1 MSESAKEISKKSKS
15 SFYYAFNLLPED
27 KRDAMNT
34 VYAFCR
40 KTDDIVDENSDS
52 TDLKYEKLRK
62 WRIEFEKSFSGHS
75 EFALLNKLG
84 TTISNF
90 NIPLDPFF
98 ELIKGMEMD
107 LQKDRYKSFDD
118 LQLYCYRVASTVG
131 LMCIEIF
138 GYKHPS
144 TKQFA
149 VDLGIALQMTNIL
162 RDIGKDA
169 KNGRIYLPQEDLI
182 KFNYSE
188 QEIMSLVY
196 NDNFRDLMIYESSRA
211 KQYFN
216 SATANLDLDD
226 KKTMFAARAMQH
238 IYYKMLENI
247 IAADYDVFNNEIKV
261 SKFEKVGIALGVW
274 AKYNLVINER
284 CLIIGGDF
292 QV

>member
-15 SFYYAFNLLPED
+15 SFYYAFNLLPEE

-52 TDLKYEKLRK
+52 ADLKYEKLRK

-75 EFALLNKLG
+75 EFTLLNKLG
-84 TTISNF
+84 KTISNF

-162 RDIGKDA
+162 RDISKDA

-182 KFNYSE
+182 KFNYTE
-188 QEIMSLVY
+188 QEIMSLIY

-247 IAADYDVFNNEIKV
+247 IAADYDVFNNDIKV

-274 AKYNLVINER
+274 AKYNLVY
-284 CLIIGGDF
+284 
-292 QV
+292 

>member
-1 MSESAKEISKKSKS
+1 MSESAKEISKKSRS

-52 TDLKYEKLRK
+52 TDLKYEKLRR

-75 EFALLNKLG
+75 EFTLLNKLG
-84 TTISNF
+84 TTISKF

-107 LQKDRYKSFDD
+107 LQKDRYKSFED

-162 RDIGKDA
+162 RDIGKDV

-182 KFNYSE
+182 KFNYTE
-188 QEIMSLVY
+188 KEIMSLVY
-196 NDNFRDLMIYESSRA
+196 ND
-211 KQYFN
+211 
-216 SATANLDLDD
+216 LDLDD

-247 IAADYDVFNNEIKV
+247 IAADYDVFNNDIKV
-261 SKFEKVGIALGVW
+261 SKFEKVGIAVGVW
-274 AKYNLVINER
+274 AKYNLVY
-284 CLIIGGDF
+284 
-292 QV
+292 

>member
-27 KRDAMNT
+27 KREAMNT

-40 KTDDIVDENSDS
+40 KTDDIVDENSDP

-84 TTISNF
+84 TTISKF
-90 NIPLDPFF
+90 DIPLDPFF

-107 LQKDRYKSFDD
+107 LQKDRYKSFED

-144 TKQFA
+144 TKKFA

-169 KNGRIYLPQEDLI
+169 KNGRIYLPQEDLN
-182 KFNYSE
+182 KFNYTE
-188 QEIMSLVY
+188 QEIISLIY
-196 NDNFRDLMIYESSRA
+196 NENFRDLMIYESSRA

-216 SATANLDLDD
+216 SATAHLDIDD

-247 IAADYDVFNNEIKV
+247 IAADYDVFNNDIKV

-274 AKYNLVINER
+274 AKYNLVY
-284 CLIIGGDF
+284 
-292 QV
+292 

>member
-1 MSESAKEISKKSKS
+1 MSESAKEISKKSRS

-84 TTISNF
+84 TTISKF

-107 LQKDRYKSFDD
+107 LQKDRYKSFED

-182 KFNYSE
+182 KFNYTE
-188 QEIMSLVY
+188 KEIMSLVY

-247 IAADYDVFNNEIKV
+247 IAADYDVFNNDIKV
-261 SKFEKVGIALGVW
+261 SKFEKVGIAVGVW
-274 AKYNLVINER
+274 AKYNLVY
-284 CLIIGGDF
+284 
-292 QV
+292 

>member
-1 MSESAKEISKKSKS
+1 MSDSAKQISKKSNS
-15 SFYYAFNLLPED
+15 SFYYAFNLLPEQ

-52 TDLKYEKLRK
+52 TDVKYEKLRK
-62 WRIEFEKSFSGHS
+62 WRIEFEKSFTGHS

-138 GYKHPS
+138 GYNHPS

-149 VDLGIALQMTNIL
+149 IDLGIALQMTNIL

-169 KNGRIYLPQEDLI
+169 KNGRIYLPQEDLN
-182 KFNYSE
+182 KFNYTE
-188 QEIMSLVY
+188 DEIMSLLY
-196 NDNFRDLMIYESSRA
+196 NNNFRDLMIYETARA

-216 SATANLDLDD
+216 SATAHLDLDD

-238 IYYKMLENI
+238 IYFKMLEKI
-247 IAADYDVFNNEIKV
+247 IAADYDVFNNDIKIP
-261 SKFEKVGIALGVW
+261 KIEKVGIALGVW
-274 AKYNLVINER
+274 VKYNLV
-284 CLIIGGDF
+284 D
-292 QV
+292 

>member
-15 SFYYAFNLLPED
+15 SFYYAFNLLPEE
-27 KRDAMNT
+27 KRNAMNV

-40 KTDDIVDENSDS
+40 KTDDIVDELNNP
-52 TDLKYEKLRK
+52 TDVKYENLRK

-75 EFALLNKLG
+75 EFQLLNKLG
-84 TTISNF
+84 TTISKF
-90 NIPLDPFF
+90 NIPLEPFF
-98 ELIKGMEMD
+98 ELLKGMEMD

-138 GYKHPS
+138 GYKNPS
-144 TKQFA
+144 TKKFA

-169 KNGRIYLPQEDLI
+169 KVGRIYLPQEDLQ
-182 KFNYSE
+182 KFNYTE
-188 QEIMSLVY
+188 QEILSLIY
-196 NDNFRDLMIYESSRA
+196 NDNFRDLMVYESARA
-211 KQYFN
+211 KNYFN
-216 SATANLDLDD
+216 SATTYLDLED

-247 IAADYDVFNNEIKV
+247 VAADYDVFNNDIKV
-261 SKFEKVGIALGVW
+261 SKIEKVGIALGVW
-274 AKYNLVINER
+274 VKYNLVY
-284 CLIIGGDF
+284 
-292 QV
+292 

>member
-15 SFYYAFNLLPED
+15 SFYFAFNLLSEE

-40 KTDDIVDENSDS
+40 KTDDIVDENLDS
-52 TDLKYEKLRK
+52 TDVKYEKLRR

-107 LQKDRYKSFDD
+107 LQNDRYKSFED

-162 RDIGKDA
+162 RDIGTDA
-169 KNGRIYLPQEDLI
+169 KNGRIYLPQEDL
-182 KFNYSE
+182 KRFNYSE
-188 QEIMSLVY
+188 TEIMSLVY
-196 NDNFRDLMIYESSRA
+196 NDNFRDLMIYESGRA

-216 SATANLDLDD
+216 SATAHLDLDD

-238 IYYKMLENI
+238 IYYKMLEKI
-247 IAADYDVFNNEIKV
+247 IAADYDVYSNDIKV
-261 SKFEKVGIALGVW
+261 SKLEKVGIALGVW
-274 AKYNLVINER
+274 AKYNLVY
-284 CLIIGGDF
+284 
-292 QV
+292 

>member
-1 MSESAKEISKKSKS
+1 MSESAQEISKKSKS

-62 WRIEFEKSFSGHS
+62 WRIEFEKSFSGNS

-84 TTISNF
+84 KTISNF

-182 KFNYSE
+182 K
-188 QEIMSLVY
+188 V
-196 NDNFRDLMIYESSRA
+196 
-211 KQYFN
+211 
-216 SATANLDLDD
+216 
-226 KKTMFAARAMQH
+226 
-238 IYYKMLENI
+238 
-247 IAADYDVFNNEIKV
+247 
-261 SKFEKVGIALGVW
+261 
-274 AKYNLVINER
+274 
-284 CLIIGGDF
+284 
-292 QV
+292 

>member
-1 MSESAKEISKKSKS
+1 MPESAKEISKKSKS
-15 SFYYAFNLLPED
+15 SFYYAFNLLPEE

-84 TTISNF
+84 TTISKF
-90 NIPLDPFF
+90 DIPLDPFF

-188 QEIMSLVY
+188 AEIMSLIY
-196 NDNFRDLMIYESSRA
+196 NDNFRDLMVYESSRA

-247 IAADYDVFNNEIKV
+247 IAADYDVFNNDIKV

-274 AKYNLVINER
+274 AKYNLVY
-284 CLIIGGDF
+284 
-292 QV
+292 